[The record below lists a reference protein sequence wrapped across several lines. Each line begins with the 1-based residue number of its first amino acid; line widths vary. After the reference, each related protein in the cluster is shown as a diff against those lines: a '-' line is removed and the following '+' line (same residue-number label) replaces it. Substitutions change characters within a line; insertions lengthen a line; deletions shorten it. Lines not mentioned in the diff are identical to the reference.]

1 MRSWHR
7 EEYKTFSDVAHIV
20 VEVYQKGPKKLE
32 EMAIKT
38 ILRNR
43 TPTNQLP
50 VAIQKKIVDGM
61 YALKDS
67 TPDNITDEGKVMFE
81 KIRRVFSKKKTC

>member
-1 MRSWHR
+1 MKDH
-7 EEYKTFSDVAHIV
+7 YDQVNLTFSDVAHIV

-43 TPTNQLP
+43 MPTNQLP